1 MFYFYFFPLK
11 NDANL
16 LSKITIISRK
26 TFCYCG
32 LGMNLSGPAPSNV
45 MFIFYRQMKRH
56 FKEQGHTVTKAV
68 RCECGVLFRCG
79 TAGAYYLHR
88 SCVFLLFINHN
99 SQGEYVTVFVVLM
112 HNLK

>member
-1 MFYFYFFPLK
+1 
-11 NDANL
+11 
-16 LSKITIISRK
+16 
-26 TFCYCG
+26 
-32 LGMNLSGPAPSNV
+32 MNLSGPAPIKTDMFIV
-45 MFIFYRQMKRH
+45 MLIFYRQMKRH

-68 RCECGVLFRCG
+68 RCECGILFCCG